1 MNVSK
6 TDATDALDVIAHAK
20 ARMLTL
26 RRYASLAPFILT
38 WGVVWV
44 AANVITDLAPEWTNR
59 AWLVGTVSGVVIS
72 MSLGIHLARRARAR
86 TDSDDARRRMQTQRF
101 VLLGVAFF
109 GYFPAT
115 FAVLG
120 PLSGR
125 QGNAFISLF
134 WAFAYM
140 IIGAWVGWRL
150 FAIGAVTAAAVL
162 FGYLTLEQHYYL
174 WMAACGGG
182 ALIGGGLWLR
192 TV

>member
-6 TDATDALDVIAHAK
+6 NEAADALDVIAHAK

-26 RRYASLAPFILT
+26 GRYARLAPFLLT
-38 WGVVWV
+38 WGVIWI
-44 AANVITDLAPEWTNR
+44 AANVITDLAPEWSNR
-59 AWLVGTVSGVVIS
+59 AWIVGTVLGVVIS
-72 MSLGIHLARRARAR
+72 MSLGIHLGRRARAR
-86 TDSDDARRRMQTQRF
+86 PDSDDAQRTMQTRRL

-109 GYFPAT
+109 CYFPAT

-120 PLSGR
+120 PLTTR
-125 QGNAFISLF
+125 QGNAFVSLF

-140 IIGAWVGWRL
+140 VIGAWVGWRL

-162 FGYLTLEQHYYL
+162 FGYLAVEQHYYL

-182 ALIGGGLWLR
+182 ALVAGGLWLR
-192 TV
+192 KI